1 MEKAVHFFV
10 VSQRT
15 QIFLCRMLLYLKN
28 KYLAPSKLQHFFVA
42 NFCYKILLQKFAAK
56 IHSFLDLTSNNPEV

>member
-1 MEKAVHFFV
+1 
-10 VSQRT
+10 
-15 QIFLCRMLLYLKN
+15 MLPYLKN